1 MTPFSIIKKNLQRN
15 LKNYVLYFASMILS
29 IIIYFIFVSLQ
40 YNDYIVDQTHI
51 TKGIVDVFQASSVI
65 LIIFVA
71 IFIWYSNSFF
81 TKKRKKEIALY
92 SLLGVPK
99 RQIGTMLFYE
109 NLIIGIIA
117 LIIGMSI
124 GALLS
129 KVFSMLLLKVMQLS
143 TTISFSFSF
152 SLEAIIH
159 TTFVFTIIILITSF
173 HGYRIIYKFKLI
185 ELLQAERQVELIPKG
200 SIWTALLGII
210 LIIASY
216 WFALQPIFSSIW
228 LDHKIRNMCIIL
240 GGSIVGT
247 YFIFRSCTVFLLLGL
262 QKYKTRYYRGINVVS
277 VSQLLA
283 RIQANA
289 KMLTAIALLSAV
301 TLCGIGASYSM
312 YYKNKVV
319 IDKTEPFSFMYVKTG
334 SHIDQQIENTIKNS
348 NHTIKEKISI
358 PLIKIKADLQ
368 VNGILPIDF
377 EKNFNELNLLS
388 ESTFNTLADKTNK
401 DIKVSLQNTEVVALD
416 ANRNNTFQTEFKNG
430 KAKLH
435 LSSNDY
441 SLQFVGKIQD
451 NILNDSLHEFTIVV
465 PDKFFS
471 DITKKQEPYILQAY
485 KVSNDKNTKKLTS
498 ALQILL
504 PKDINLTSKYNTY
517 KSVVEASGLIIFA
530 GVFLGLVFLAA
541 TGSIIYFKQ
550 LTEATIDKDKY
561 IILRKLGVSK
571 QAIFKSIAKQIAFIF
586 ILPLTIGILHSII
599 ALHALSN
606 TLGIDI
612 FIPVLTTTVA
622 YTFIYFAY
630 YILTV
635 KSYNSIVNK

>member
-29 IIIYFIFVSLQ
+29 IVIYFIFVSLQ
-40 YNDYIVDQTHI
+40 YNDYIVEQTN
-51 TKGIVDVFQASSVI
+51 TAKGIADVFQASSVI

-129 KVFSMLLLKVMQLS
+129 RVFSMLLLKVMQLS
-143 TTISFSFSF
+143 TTISFSFS
-152 SLEAIIH
+152 LEAIIH
-159 TTFVFTIIILITSF
+159 TTLVFTIIILITSF
-173 HGYRIIYKFKLI
+173 HGYSIIYKFKLI
-185 ELLQAERQVELIPKG
+185 ELLQAERQGELIPKG

-210 LIIASY
+210 LVISSY

-240 GGSIVGT
+240 GGSIIGT
-247 YFIFRSCTVFLLLGL
+247 YFIFRSFIVFLLLGL
-262 QKYKTRYYRGINVVS
+262 QKNKTRYYRGINVVS

-289 KMLTAIALLSAV
+289 KTLTAIALLSAV

-312 YYKNKVV
+312 YYKNKVM
-319 IDKTEPFSFMYVKTG
+319 IDKTEPFSFMYVKTD
-334 SHIDQQIENTIKNS
+334 SQVDQQIENTIKNS
-348 NHTIKEKISI
+348 NHTIKEKITI
-358 PLIKIKADLQ
+358 PLIKVKADLQ
-368 VNGILPIDF
+368 VNGLMPINF
-377 EKNFNELNLLS
+377 ERNPNELNLLS
-388 ESTFNTLADKTNK
+388 ESTFNMLADKTNK

-416 ANRNNTFQTEFKNG
+416 ANKSHTFQTEYKNG
-430 KAKLH
+430 KVDLH
-435 LSSNDY
+435 LSSSDY
-441 SLQFVGKIQD
+441 SLQFVGNIQD

-465 PDKFFS
+465 PDKFFYDMS
-471 DITKKQEPYILQAY
+471 KQQKPYMLQAY
-485 KVSNDKNTKKLTS
+485 KVSNDKNTEKLTK
-498 ALQILL
+498 AIQILL
-504 PKDINLTSKYNTY
+504 KDIHLISKYSAY
-517 KSVVEASGLIIFA
+517 KSVVEASGLVIFA

-550 LTEATIDKDKY
+550 LTEATIDQDKY

-571 QAIFKSIAKQIAFIF
+571 QTIFKSIAKQIAFIF
-586 ILPLTIGILHSII
+586 ILPLTIGSLHSIV
-599 ALHALSN
+599 ALKALSN

-612 FIPVLTTTVA
+612 FIPVLTTIVA
-622 YTFIYFAY
+622 YTLIYFAY

-635 KSYNSIVNK
+635 KSYNNIVNK

>member
-1 MTPFSIIKKNLQRN
+1 MTPFSIIKKNLLRN
-15 LKNYVLYFASMILS
+15 LKNYVLYFASMIFS
-29 IIIYFIFVSLQ
+29 IVIYFIFVSLQ
-40 YNDYIVDQTHI
+40 YNEYIVEQTN
-51 TKGIVDVFQASSVI
+51 TAKGIADVFKASSVI
-65 LIIFVA
+65 LIVFVT

-99 RQIGTMLFYE
+99 RQIGAMLFYE

-117 LIIGMSI
+117 LTIGMGI

-143 TTISFSFSF
+143 TAISFSI

-159 TTFVFTIIILITSF
+159 TILVFAVIILITSF
-173 HGYRIIYKFKLI
+173 HGYSIIYKFKLI
-185 ELLQAERQVELIPKG
+185 ELLQDERSGELIPKG

-210 LIIASY
+210 LIISSY

-240 GGSIVGT
+240 GGSIIGT
-247 YFIFRSCTVFLLLGL
+247 YFIFRSFTVFLLLGL
-262 QKYKTRYYRGINVVS
+262 QKNKTRYYRGINVVS

-283 RIQANA
+283 RIQSNA
-289 KMLTAIALLSAV
+289 KTLTAIALSSAV

-312 YYKNKVV
+312 YYKNKVM
-319 IDKTEPFSFMYVKTG
+319 IDKTEPFSFMYVKTD
-334 SHIDQQIENTIKNS
+334 SHIDQQIENTIRNS
-348 NHTIKEKISI
+348 NHTIKEKIAI

-368 VNGILPIDF
+368 VNGILPVDF
-377 EKNFNELNLLS
+377 ERNPHELNLLS

-401 DIKVSLQNTEVVALD
+401 DIKVSLQNIEVVALD
-416 ANRNNTFQTEFKNG
+416 TNKSNTFQTEYKNG

-435 LSSNDY
+435 LSGNDY

-451 NILNDSLHEFTIVV
+451 NILNDSLHEFTVVV
-465 PDKFFS
+465 PDKVFS
-471 DITKKQEPYILQAY
+471 DITKKQEPYMLQAY
-485 KVSNDKNTKKLTS
+485 KVSDDKNTKELTK

-504 PKDINLTSKYNTY
+504 PKDINLISKYGAY
-517 KSVVEASGLIIFA
+517 KSALEATGLVIFA

-550 LTEATIDKDKY
+550 LTEATIDQDKY

-571 QAIFKSIAKQIAFIF
+571 QTILKSIAKQIAFIF
-586 ILPLTIGILHSII
+586 ILPLTIGSLHSII
-599 ALHALSN
+599 ALNALSN
-606 TLGIDI
+606 TLGINI
-612 FIPVLTTTVA
+612 FIPVLTTIVA
-622 YTFIYFAY
+622 YTLIYFAY

-635 KSYNSIVNK
+635 KSYNNIVNK

>member
-29 IIIYFIFVSLQ
+29 IVIYFIFVSLQ
-40 YNDYIVDQTHI
+40 YNDYIVKQTN
-51 TKGIVDVFQASSVI
+51 TAKGIADVFQASSVI

-143 TTISFSFSF
+143 TAISFSI
-152 SLEAIIH
+152 SLEAIMH
-159 TTFVFTIIILITSF
+159 TILIFTIIILITSF
-173 HGYRIIYKFKLI
+173 HGYSIIYKFKLI
-185 ELLQAERQVELIPKG
+185 ELLQAERQGEPIPKG

-210 LIIASY
+210 LVISSY

-240 GGSIVGT
+240 GGSIIGT
-247 YFIFRSCTVFLLLGL
+247 YFIFRSFTVFLLLGL
-262 QKYKTRYYRGINVVS
+262 QKNKTRYYRGINVVS

-289 KMLTAIALLSAV
+289 KTLTAIALLSAV

-312 YYKNKVV
+312 YYKNKIM
-319 IDKTEPFSFMYVKTG
+319 IDKTESFSFMYVKTN
-334 SHIDQQIENTIKNS
+334 SQVDQQIENTIKNS
-348 NHTIKEKISI
+348 NHTIKEKITI
-358 PLIKIKADLQ
+358 PLIKVKADLQ
-368 VNGILPIDF
+368 VNGLMPINF
-377 EKNFNELNLLS
+377 EKNPNELNLLS
-388 ESTFNTLADKTNK
+388 ESTFNTLADKTDK

-416 ANRNNTFQTEFKNG
+416 ANKSNTFQTEYKNG
-430 KAKLH
+430 KVDLH
-435 LSSNDY
+435 LSSSDY

-465 PDKFFS
+465 PDKIFS
-471 DITKKQEPYILQAY
+471 DMSKQQKPYILQAY
-485 KVSNDKNTKKLTS
+485 KVSDDKNTEKLTK
-498 ALQILL
+498 AIQILL
-504 PKDINLTSKYNTY
+504 KDINLISKYGAY
-517 KSVVEASGLIIFA
+517 KSAVEATGLVIFA

-550 LTEATIDKDKY
+550 LTEATIDQDKY

-571 QAIFKSIAKQIAFIF
+571 QTIFKSIAKQIAFIF
-586 ILPLTIGILHSII
+586 ILPLTVGSLHSIVV
-599 ALHALSN
+599 LKALSN

-612 FIPVLTTTVA
+612 FIPVLTTIVA
-622 YTFIYFAY
+622 YTLIYFAY

-635 KSYNSIVNK
+635 KSYNNIVNK

>member
-1 MTPFSIIKKNLQRN
+1 MTPFSIIQKNLQRN
-15 LKNYVLYFASMILS
+15 LKNYVLYLASMILS
-29 IIIYFIFVSLQ
+29 IVIYFIFVSLQ
-40 YNDYIVDQTHI
+40 YNDYIVEQTS
-51 TKGIVDVFQASSVI
+51 TAKGISDVFKASSVI

-143 TTISFSFSF
+143 TAISFSI
-152 SLEAIIH
+152 SLEAIMH
-159 TTFVFTIIILITSF
+159 TILVFTLIILITSF
-173 HGYRIIYKFKLI
+173 HGYSIIYKFKLT
-185 ELLQAERQVELIPKG
+185 ELLQAERQGELIPKG

-210 LIIASY
+210 LVISSY

-240 GGSIVGT
+240 GGSIIGT
-247 YFIFRSCTVFLLLGL
+247 YFIFRSFTVFLLLGL
-262 QKYKTRYYRGINVVS
+262 QKNKTRYYRGINVVS

-283 RIQANA
+283 RIQSNA
-289 KMLTAIALLSAV
+289 KTLTAIALLSTV

-312 YYKNKVV
+312 YYKNKVM
-319 IDKTEPFSFMYVKTG
+319 IDKTEPFSFMYVKTD
-334 SHIDQQIENTIKNS
+334 SQVDQQIENTIKNS
-348 NHTIKEKISI
+348 NHTIKEKITI
-358 PLIKIKADLQ
+358 PLIKVKADLQ
-368 VNGILPIDF
+368 VNGLMPINF
-377 EKNFNELNLLS
+377 ERNPNELNLLS
-388 ESTFNTLADKTNK
+388 ESTFNMLADKTNK
-401 DIKVSLQNTEVVALD
+401 DIKISLQNTEVVALD
-416 ANRNNTFQTEFKNG
+416 ANKSHTFQTEYKNG
-430 KAKLH
+430 KVDLH
-435 LSSNDY
+435 LSSSDY

-465 PDKFFS
+465 PDKFFYDMS
-471 DITKKQEPYILQAY
+471 KQQKPYMLQAY
-485 KVSNDKNTKKLTS
+485 KVSNDKNTEKLTK
-498 ALQILL
+498 AIQILL
-504 PKDINLTSKYNTY
+504 KDIHLISKYSAY
-517 KSVVEASGLIIFA
+517 KSVVEASGLVIFA

-550 LTEATIDKDKY
+550 LTEATIDQDKY

-571 QAIFKSIAKQIAFIF
+571 QTIFKSIAKQIAFIF
-586 ILPLTIGILHSII
+586 ILPLTIGSLHSIV
-599 ALHALSN
+599 ALKALSN

-612 FIPVLTTTVA
+612 FIPVLTTIVA
-622 YTFIYFAY
+622 YTLIYFAY

-635 KSYNSIVNK
+635 KSYNNIVNK

>member
-1 MTPFSIIKKNLQRN
+1 MTPFSIIQKNLQRN

-29 IIIYFIFVSLQ
+29 IVIYFIFVSLQ
-40 YNDYIVDQTHI
+40 YNDYIVEQTS
-51 TKGIVDVFQASSVI
+51 TAKGISDVFKASSVI

-143 TTISFSFSF
+143 TAIAFSI
-152 SLEAIIH
+152 SLEAIMH
-159 TTFVFTIIILITSF
+159 TILVFTVIILITSF
-173 HGYRIIYKFKLI
+173 HGYSIIYKFKLT
-185 ELLQAERQVELIPKG
+185 ELLQAERQGELIPKG

-210 LIIASY
+210 LVISSY

-240 GGSIVGT
+240 GGSIIGT
-247 YFIFRSCTVFLLLGL
+247 YFIFRSFTVFLLLGL
-262 QKYKTRYYRGINVVS
+262 QKNKTRYYRGINVVS

-283 RIQANA
+283 RIQSNA
-289 KMLTAIALLSAV
+289 KTLTAIALLSTV

-312 YYKNKVV
+312 YYKNKVM
-319 IDKTEPFSFMYVKTG
+319 IDKTEPFSFMYVKTD
-334 SHIDQQIENTIKNS
+334 SQVDQQIENTIKNS
-348 NHTIKEKISI
+348 NHTIKEKITI
-358 PLIKIKADLQ
+358 PLIKVKADLQ
-368 VNGILPIDF
+368 VNGLMPINF
-377 EKNFNELNLLS
+377 ERNPNELNLLS
-388 ESTFNTLADKTNK
+388 ESTFNMLADKTNK

-416 ANRNNTFQTEFKNG
+416 ANKSHTFQTEYKNG
-430 KAKLH
+430 KVDLH
-435 LSSNDY
+435 LSNNDY

-465 PDKFFS
+465 PDQIFYDMS
-471 DITKKQEPYILQAY
+471 KQQKPYMLQAY
-485 KVSNDKNTKKLTS
+485 KVSDDKNTKKLTK
-498 ALQILL
+498 AIQILL
-504 PKDINLTSKYNTY
+504 KDIHLISKYGAY
-517 KSVVEASGLIIFA
+517 KSVVEASGLVIFA

-550 LTEATIDKDKY
+550 LTEATIDQDKY

-571 QAIFKSIAKQIAFIF
+571 QTIFKSIAKQIAFIF
-586 ILPLTIGILHSII
+586 ILPLTIGSLHSIV
-599 ALHALSN
+599 ALKALSN

-612 FIPVLTTTVA
+612 FIPVLTTIVA
-622 YTFIYFAY
+622 YTLIYFAY

-635 KSYNSIVNK
+635 KSYNNIVNK

>member
-1 MTPFSIIKKNLQRN
+1 MTPFSITKKNLQRN
-15 LKNYVLYFASMILS
+15 LKNYVLYFASMIFS
-29 IIIYFIFVSLQ
+29 IVIYFIFVSLQ
-40 YNDYIVDQTHI
+40 YNNYIVEQTS
-51 TKGIVDVFQASSVI
+51 TAKGIADVFKASSVI

-99 RQIGTMLFYE
+99 RQIGAMLFYE

-117 LIIGMSI
+117 LIIGMGI

-143 TTISFSFSF
+143 TVISFSV
-152 SLEAIIH
+152 SLEAMMH
-159 TTFVFTIIILITSF
+159 TILVFTVIILITSF
-173 HGYRIIYKFKLI
+173 HGYSIIYKFKLI
-185 ELLQAERQVELIPKG
+185 ELLQAERQGARIPKA
-200 SIWTALLGII
+200 SIWTALLGLI
-210 LIIASY
+210 LVISSY

-228 LDHKIRNMCIIL
+228 LEHRIRNICIVL
-240 GGSIVGT
+240 GGSIIGT
-247 YFIFRSCTVFLLLGL
+247 YFIFRSFTVFLLIGL
-262 QKYKTRYYRGINVVS
+262 QKNKTRYYRGINVVS

-283 RIQANA
+283 RVQANA
-289 KMLTAIALLSAV
+289 KTLTAIALLSAV

-312 YYKNKVV
+312 YYKNKVM
-319 IDKTEPFSFMYVKTG
+319 IDKTEPFSFMYVKTD

-348 NHTIKEKISI
+348 NHTIKEKVAI
-358 PLIKIKADLQ
+358 PLIKVKADLQ
-368 VNGILPIDF
+368 VNGIMPSGF
-377 EKNFNELNLLS
+377 EENSNDLNLLS
-388 ESTFNTLADKTNK
+388 ESTFHTIADKTNK
-401 DIKVSLQNTEVVALD
+401 DIKVSLQNLEVVALD
-416 ANRNNTFQTEFKNG
+416 ANKSNTFQTEYKNG

-435 LSSNDY
+435 LSGNDY

-465 PDKFFS
+465 PDKIFS
-471 DITKKQEPYILQAY
+471 DITKQQEPYILQAY
-485 KVSNDKNTKKLTS
+485 KVSDDKNTKELTKT
-498 ALQILL
+498 LQILL
-504 PKDINLTSKYNTY
+504 PKDINLISKYKAYTG
-517 KSVVEASGLIIFA
+517 VVEATGLVIFA

-550 LTEATIDKDKY
+550 LTEATIDQDKY

-571 QAIFKSIAKQIAFIF
+571 QTIFKSIAKQIAFIF
-586 ILPLTIGILHSII
+586 ILPLTIGSLHSII
-599 ALHALSN
+599 ALNALSN

-612 FIPVLTTTVA
+612 FIPVLTTIVA
-622 YTFIYFAY
+622 YTLIYFAY

-635 KSYNSIVNK
+635 KSYNNIVNK

>member
-1 MTPFSIIKKNLQRN
+1 MTPFSIIQKNLQRN

-29 IIIYFIFVSLQ
+29 IVIYFIFVSLQ
-40 YNDYIVDQTHI
+40 YNDYIVEQTS
-51 TKGIVDVFQASSVI
+51 TAKGISDVFKASSVI

-143 TTISFSFSF
+143 TAIAFSI
-152 SLEAIIH
+152 SLEAIMH
-159 TTFVFTIIILITSF
+159 TILVFTVIILITSF
-173 HGYRIIYKFKLI
+173 HGYSIIYKFKLT
-185 ELLQAERQVELIPKG
+185 ELLQAERQGELIPKG

-210 LIIASY
+210 LVISSY

-240 GGSIVGT
+240 GGSIIGT
-247 YFIFRSCTVFLLLGL
+247 YFIFRSFTVFLLLGL
-262 QKYKTRYYRGINVVS
+262 QKNKTRYYRGINVVS

-283 RIQANA
+283 RIQSNA
-289 KMLTAIALLSAV
+289 KTLTAIALLSTV

-312 YYKNKVV
+312 YYKNKVM
-319 IDKTEPFSFMYVKTG
+319 IDKTEPFSFMYVKTD
-334 SHIDQQIENTIKNS
+334 SQVDQQIENTIKNS
-348 NHTIKEKISI
+348 NHTIKEKITI
-358 PLIKIKADLQ
+358 PLIKVKADLQ
-368 VNGILPIDF
+368 VNGLMPINF
-377 EKNFNELNLLS
+377 ERNPNELNLLS
-388 ESTFNTLADKTNK
+388 ESTFNMLADKTNK

-416 ANRNNTFQTEFKNG
+416 TNKSHTFQTEYKNG
-430 KAKLH
+430 KVDLH
-435 LSSNDY
+435 LSNNDY

-465 PDKFFS
+465 PDQIFYDMS
-471 DITKKQEPYILQAY
+471 KQQKPYMLQAY
-485 KVSNDKNTKKLTS
+485 KVSDDKNTKKLTK
-498 ALQILL
+498 AIQILL
-504 PKDINLTSKYNTY
+504 KDIHLISKYGAY
-517 KSVVEASGLIIFA
+517 KSVVEASGLVIFA

-550 LTEATIDKDKY
+550 LTEATIDQDKY

-571 QAIFKSIAKQIAFIF
+571 QTIFKSIAKQIAFIF
-586 ILPLTIGILHSII
+586 ILPLTIGSLHSIV
-599 ALHALSN
+599 ALKALSN

-612 FIPVLTTTVA
+612 FIPVLTTIVA
-622 YTFIYFAY
+622 YTLIYFAY

-635 KSYNSIVNK
+635 KSYNNIVNK

>member
-1 MTPFSIIKKNLQRN
+1 MTPFSITQKNLQRN
-15 LKNYVLYFASMILS
+15 LKNYVLYFASMIFS
-29 IIIYFIFVSLQ
+29 IVIYFIFVSLQ
-40 YNDYIVDQTHI
+40 YNDYIVEQTN
-51 TKGIVDVFQASSVI
+51 TAKGIADVFKVSSVI

-99 RQIGTMLFYE
+99 RQIGAMLFYE
-109 NLIIGIIA
+109 NFIIGIIA
-117 LIIGMSI
+117 LIIGMGI

-143 TTISFSFSF
+143 TVISFSV

-159 TTFVFTIIILITSF
+159 TTLVFTVIILITSF
-173 HGYRIIYKFKLI
+173 HGYSIIYKFKLI
-185 ELLQAERQVELIPKG
+185 ELLQAERQGERIPKG
-200 SIWTALLGII
+200 SVWTALLGLI
-210 LIIASY
+210 LVISSY
-216 WFALQPIFSSIW
+216 WFALQPIFSSTW

-240 GGSIVGT
+240 GGSIIGT
-247 YFIFRSCTVFLLLGL
+247 YFIFRSFTVFLLVGL
-262 QKYKTRYYRGINVVS
+262 QKNKTRYYRGINVVS

-283 RIQANA
+283 RIQRNA
-289 KMLTAIALLSAV
+289 KTLTAIALLSTV

-312 YYKNKVV
+312 YYKNKIM
-319 IDKTEPFSFMYVKTG
+319 IDKTEPFSFMYIKTDL
-334 SHIDQQIENTIKNS
+334 HVDQQIENTIKNS
-348 NHTIKEKISI
+348 NHTIKEKITI
-358 PLIKIKADLQ
+358 PLIKVKANLQ
-368 VNGILPIDF
+368 VNGILPVDF
-377 EKNFNELNLLS
+377 ETNPNELNLLS
-388 ESTFNTLADKTNK
+388 ESTFNALADKTNK
-401 DIKVSLQNTEVVALD
+401 DIKVSLQNIEVVALD
-416 ANRNNTFQTEFKNG
+416 ANKSNTFQTEYKNS

-435 LSSNDY
+435 LSGNDY

-465 PDKFFS
+465 PDKIFS
-471 DITKKQEPYILQAY
+471 DITKKQEPYMLQAY
-485 KVSNDKNTKKLTS
+485 KVSDDKNTKELTK

-504 PKDINLTSKYNTY
+504 PKDINLISKYDAY
-517 KSVVEASGLIIFA
+517 KGAAEATGLIIFA

-550 LTEATIDKDKY
+550 LTEATIDQDKY

-571 QAIFKSIAKQIAFIF
+571 QAIFKSITKQIAFIF
-586 ILPLTIGILHSII
+586 ILPLTIGSLHSII
-599 ALHALSN
+599 ALNALSN

-612 FIPVLTTTVA
+612 FIPVLTTIVA
-622 YTFIYFAY
+622 YTLIYFTY

-635 KSYNSIVNK
+635 KSYNNIVNK